1 MAVPEPDRQQRN
13 KPAADAGLAPRR
25 VALDLLSLVLR
36 QARPLADLLDA
47 DSPEDGLARLSE
59 RDRALALMITYT
71 ALRRLGQIDACLKRI
86 YRSGVPARAGTL
98 EEVLRIG
105 AAQILFLNV
114 PAHAAVDLS
123 VRLADLNPRA
133 RHYRSLVNAG
143 LRRLAERGAT
153 LIAQQDEARLNT
165 PLWLWQ
171 SWLETYG
178 EETARAIASA
188 HLVEPALD
196 LTVKEDAAGW
206 AERLNGIVLSTGSVR
221 LVRGGRI
228 EALEGY
234 REGAW
239 WVQDAAASLPARLLR
254 DVTGKTV
261 LDLCAAPGGKTA
273 QLASAGARVVAVEK
287 SPRRA
292 RRLEENLRRLGLSAE
307 IVVADMLE
315 WRPGTPADAV
325 LLDAPCTASGTLRRH
340 PDAAWLKR
348 ARDRDELV
356 ALQRQLLACAV
367 SLIRPGGELVFCTC
381 SLEPEEGEQQ
391 ITRLLEAGAP
401 VRRAPITP
409 DDIGGLDEGV
419 TASGDLRTL
428 PFMLPNANPRL
439 SGMDGFFAARL
450 VRT

>member
-1 MAVPEPDRQQRN
+1 MADEP
-13 KPAADAGLAPRR
+13 GLGPRR

-36 QARPLADLLDA
+36 EGRRLADLLDV
-47 DSPEDGLARLSE
+47 DSPMDGLVRLSE
-59 RDRALALMITYT
+59 RDRALARMITFT

-86 YRSGVPARAGTL
+86 YRAGVPARAGTL
-98 EEVLRIG
+98 KEILRVG

-153 LIAQQDEARLNT
+153 LIAGQDEARLNT
-165 PLWLWQ
+165 PRRLWR
-171 SWLETYG
+171 SWVEAYG

-196 LTVKEDAAGW
+196 LTVKQEPDVW
-206 AERLNGIVLSTGSVR
+206 AERLKGIVLSTGSVR
-221 LVRGGRI
+221 LVGGGRV
-228 EALEGY
+228 EALDGY

-239 WVQDAAASLPARLLR
+239 WVQDTAASLPARLLR
-254 DVTGKTV
+254 DVAGKTV

-273 QLASAGARVVAVEK
+273 QLAAAGANVIAVEK

-292 RRLEENLRRLGLSAE
+292 RRLEQNLRRLGLSAQL
-307 IVVADMLE
+307 VVADACE
-315 WRPGTPADAV
+315 WRPVFPADAV

-340 PDAAWLKR
+340 PDAAWIKR
-348 ARDRDELV
+348 AKDRDDLV
-356 ALQRQLLACAV
+356 TLQRQLLAQAV
-367 SLIRPGGELVFCTC
+367 SLLRLGGELIFCTC
-381 SLEPEEGEQQ
+381 SLEPEEGEEQVAH
-391 ITRLLEAGAP
+391 LLEAGAP
-401 VRRAPITP
+401 IRRAPVTP
-409 DDIGGLDEGV
+409 DEIGGLEAAV
-419 TASGDLRTL
+419 TTSGDLRTL
-428 PFMLPNANPRL
+428 PCMLHNADPRL

-450 VRT
+450 IRT